1 MSKVPRIIYLQADED
16 DWELHYE
23 TTWCRDKIDD
33 TDVMYYH
40 AETVKDILRE
50 IGSNYGIK
58 NILCGFTKRMNNKV
72 KELSELRQ
80 SDIAQMEFPTSQ

>member
-16 DWELHYE
+16 DWEPHYE
-23 TTWCRDKIDD
+23 TTWCWDRIDEGD
-33 TDVMYYH
+33 APDIMYYH

-72 KELSELRQ
+72 KKFSELHQ
-80 SDIAQMEFPTSQ
+80 SDEI

>member
-16 DWELHYE
+16 GWEPYYE
-23 TTWCRDKIDD
+23 TTWCWDKIDEGD
-33 TDVMYYH
+33 IMYYH

-58 NILCGFTKRMNNKV
+58 NILCGFTKRMNNKA
-72 KELSELRQ
+72 KEV
-80 SDIAQMEFPTSQ
+80 AV